1 MNPEPAR
8 VAPHTWGRGGKAEQP
23 GAVIYVGRK
32 NIFVPAH
39 ELRAMID
46 ALEAIAAAAK

>member
-8 VAPHTWGRGGKAEQP
+8 VAPHTWGRGGAAEQP
-23 GAVIYVGRK
+23 GAIIYVGRK

-39 ELRAMID
+39 ELRSMIN
-46 ALEAIAAAAK
+46 ALEAIAATAK